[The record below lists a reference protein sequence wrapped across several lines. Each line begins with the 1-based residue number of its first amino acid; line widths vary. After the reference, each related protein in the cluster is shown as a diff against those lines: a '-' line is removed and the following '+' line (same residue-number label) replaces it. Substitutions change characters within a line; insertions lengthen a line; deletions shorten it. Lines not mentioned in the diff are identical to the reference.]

1 MTRVLLR
8 SAIIGAAAIA
18 AFVLGRAWPRPPST
32 MISSAAAPPPSDAA
46 ATVVRPASRDPRA
59 AVPLRRVAG
68 RDPPTAFNSALDN
81 AEGTARLR
89 SDVVVTVSER
99 RRRHNATVRVCI
111 DGGALIED
119 ALLRFSVE
127 VHAVDGRAEVGPAV
141 IVDVLEGPPLGDD
154 TLACLLSAM
163 DERETIE
170 LARAVTYDG
179 TIDVPIRFTARRAP

>member
-1 MTRVLLR
+1 
-8 SAIIGAAAIA
+8 
-18 AFVLGRAWPRPPST
+18 

-46 ATVVRPASRDPRA
+46 ATVARPASRDPRA
-59 AVPLRRVAG
+59 ELPLRRVAG
-68 RDPPTAFNSALDN
+68 RDAPPAFDPALGDN
-81 AEGTARLR
+81 AEGAARLR

-99 RRRHNATVRVCI
+99 RRRHNAAVRACV
-111 DGGALIED
+111 DGGALTDD

-127 VHAVDGRAEVGPAV
+127 VHAADGRAEVGPAV

-170 LARAVTYDG
+170 LELAVTYDG
-179 TIDVPIRFTARRAP
+179 TIDVPIRFTALRTP